1 MFFNQNLR
9 KSGLGHKNHTPWAS
23 HQEWKEI
30 PLKYLDKKVF
40 LKPLWHNSAFCHP
53 PSAKSPAGR
62 GFVPMRSS
70 LYSLRHPWFPIFAS
84 SQTYILDIFTLDKS
98 WNAPWLSAYMLCAS
112 PLWTHIVPSRPFGR
126 TARHPKT
133 QFIPGTASAIL
144 GTGQIVRFLSLWL
157 GGGTPLPPFLF
168 DLHPPQNR
176 QTDSFMLNNLLETEK
191 SNRTGN
197 MHTQHN
203 SKEKTRDK
211 HFLKLRSI
219 DGSSIDIYPLSAE
232 L

>member
-1 MFFNQNLR
+1 MINRELR
-9 KSGLGHKNHTPWAS
+9 VHWLLTSKKSGLGHPNHMPWAF

-30 PLKYLDKKVF
+30 PFKYLDKKGFPETSVTQF
-40 LKPLWHNSAFCHP
+40 CLLSSPLCKKASWTWFCPHAFQFIFP
-53 PSAKSPAGR
+53 PA
-62 GFVPMRSS
+62 S
-70 LYSLRHPWFPIFAS
+70 LISYFRKLPNI
-84 SQTYILDIFTLDKS
+84 YILDIFTLDKS

-144 GTGQIVRFLSLWL
+144 GTGQIVSFLSLWL

-176 QTDSFMLNNLLETEK
+176 QTDSFILACLLKTEE
-191 SNRTGN
+191 NRGN
-197 MHTQHN
+197 MRIVWQK
-203 SKEKTRDK
+203 SKQ
-211 HFLKLRSI
+211 
-219 DGSSIDIYPLSAE
+219 DIWVTIFKSRQWEFFMAVL
-232 L
+232 